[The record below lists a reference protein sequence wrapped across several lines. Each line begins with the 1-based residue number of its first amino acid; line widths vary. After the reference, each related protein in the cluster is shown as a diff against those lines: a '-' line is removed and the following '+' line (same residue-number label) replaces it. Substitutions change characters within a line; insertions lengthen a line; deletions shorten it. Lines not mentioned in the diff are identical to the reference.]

1 MSYARAA
8 RRRAARGREPQE
20 PPDQPH
26 GGVFG
31 TLDNGRAWSVLFPTT
46 AEAERFLT
54 LLGPPPATEDRL
66 RAALR
71 IMGKGLRDG

>member
-1 MSYARAA
+1 MSYTRAS
-8 RRRAARGREPQE
+8 RRRAARGQE
-20 PPDQPH
+20 PPDQPY

-31 TLDNGRAWSVLFPTT
+31 TLDDGRAWAVRFSTT

-71 IMGKGLRDG
+71 IVGKGLRDG